1 MKNSHRIRVLS
12 YNIHKGFS
20 LGRKF
25 ILESLRESIHKTGA
39 NLVFLQEV
47 QGRHKKMTLDSS
59 TQAFSGQL
67 EFLADKMWP
76 HYAYGRNA
84 VYEDGDHGNGLMSE
98 HPLVMVEN
106 IDISSNRFEKRGLL
120 HAVMSFKEQTPVH
133 LICVH
138 LDLFESGRA
147 QQIQRIIQRLK
158 THVPDEAP
166 LILAGD
172 FNDWSEKAT
181 ERIQSQLNLD
191 EIFLVQ
197 EGRHAKSYPAA
208 FPFLPLDRIYFR
220 GLHPIKAQCLK
231 GKPWSQLSD
240 HNALYAEFD
249 LILTQPKVIS

>member
-1 MKNSHRIRVLS
+1 MKKPDRIKVLS

-20 LGRKF
+20 LSRRF
-25 ILESLRESIHKTGA
+25 ILESLKDSVQKTGA

-47 QGRHKKMTLDSS
+47 QGNNKNMKQKSS
-59 TQAFSGQL
+59 TAPFTGQL

-84 VYEDGDHGNGLMSE
+84 IYEDGDHGNGIMSE

-106 IDISSNRFEKRGLL
+106 IDISNNRFERRGLL
-120 HAVMSFKEQTPVH
+120 HAVMNFKEKFPVH

-138 LDLFESGRA
+138 LDLLDTGRN
-147 QQIQRIIQRLK
+147 QQILRIIDRLI
-158 THVPDEAP
+158 THVPREAP

-181 ERIQSQLNLD
+181 DRLQSKLSLD
-191 EIFLVQ
+191 EVFLVQ

-220 GLHPIKAQCLK
+220 GLHPLKAQCLK
-231 GKPWSQLSD
+231 GKPWSELSD
-240 HNALYAEFD
+240 HNALYAEFE
-249 LILTQPKVIS
+249 LEIPS